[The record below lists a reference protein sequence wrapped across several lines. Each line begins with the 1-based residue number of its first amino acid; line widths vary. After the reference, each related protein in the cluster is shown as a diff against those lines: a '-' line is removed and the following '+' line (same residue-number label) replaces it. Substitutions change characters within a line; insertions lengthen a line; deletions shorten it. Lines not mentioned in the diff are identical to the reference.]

1 MGILLMYLKKKINL
15 VFLASPF
22 LYLVVKIPNETM
34 DQVHVCTYVERQ
46 YIVKYIVI
54 KEKYK

>member
-1 MGILLMYLKKKINL
+1 MGILLMYLKKKKINL
-15 VFLASPF
+15 VFLASPL

-34 DQVHVCTYVERQ
+34 DQVCTYVERQ

>member
-1 MGILLMYLKKKINL
+1 MGILLMYFKKKKIIL

-22 LYLVVKIPNETM
+22 LYLEVKIPNETM
-34 DQVHVCTYVERQ
+34 DQVCTYVERQ

>member
-1 MGILLMYLKKKINL
+1 MGILLMYLKKKKIIL

-34 DQVHVCTYVERQ
+34 DQVCTYVERQ

>member
-1 MGILLMYLKKKINL
+1 MGILLMYFKKKKFNL

-22 LYLVVKIPNETM
+22 LYLEVKIPNETM
-34 DQVHVCTYVERQ
+34 DQVCTYVERQ

>member
-1 MGILLMYLKKKINL
+1 MGILLMYLKKKKINL

-34 DQVHVCTYVERQ
+34 DQVCTYVERQ

>member
-34 DQVHVCTYVERQ
+34 DQVCTYVERQ

>member
-1 MGILLMYLKKKINL
+1 MDGNFIDVFKKKKINL
-15 VFLASPF
+15 VFLASLL

-34 DQVHVCTYVERQ
+34 DQVCTYVERQ

>member
-1 MGILLMYLKKKINL
+1 MGNLLMYLKKKKFNL

-34 DQVHVCTYVERQ
+34 DQVCTYVERQ

>member
-22 LYLVVKIPNETM
+22 LYLEVKIPNETM
-34 DQVHVCTYVERQ
+34 DQVCTYVERQ

-54 KEKYK
+54 KEKYE